1 LNGFLRRTRILARPE
16 SSIAQIEAT
25 FDHLWD
31 SGELQREVLGAS
43 ETKEEDSL
51 LCKACAKKFANQA
64 VYDAHLLG
72 RKHKKNSEIQERLD
86 GQSESGTGGGKSGSA
101 NLKTRAVLYHEYAI
115 KALADLLE
123 KEINDT
129 IANVERRRALT
140 DRERQLEIAALEE
153 EILGPDELS
162 SSDDDDQKSGSD
174 SDDDGLYNPLKLP
187 LGYDGKPI
195 PFWLWK
201 LNGLGIEYKCEI
213 CGNYTYMGRRAFE
226 RHFLE
231 GRHTHG
237 LRCLGIQPGML
248 FKNITSINEA
258 LALWEKLNSEETQK
272 ETKPETTVEMEDEEG
287 NVMSEKVYNDLKKQG
302 LL

>member
-1 LNGFLRRTRILARPE
+1 
-16 SSIAQIEAT
+16 
-25 FDHLWD
+25 
-31 SGELQREVLGAS
+31 LGAS
-43 ETKEEDSL
+43 ETKKEDTL

-64 VYDAHLLG
+64 VYEAHLLG

-86 GQSESGTGGGKSGSA
+86 GLSESGTGGGKSGSA

-162 SSDDDDQKSGSD
+162 SSDDDDEKSGSD